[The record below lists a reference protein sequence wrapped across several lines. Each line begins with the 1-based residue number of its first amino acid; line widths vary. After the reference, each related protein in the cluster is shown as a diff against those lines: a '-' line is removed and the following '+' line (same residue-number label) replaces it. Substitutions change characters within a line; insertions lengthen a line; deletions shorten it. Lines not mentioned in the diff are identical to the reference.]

1 MDPTTLAAAAVAAIG
16 PYLAKAAGK
25 AAEGIGEAA
34 VAQGGKL
41 FDKIRA
47 HFAGAPAETRQLQDL
62 QAAPQDALNQ
72 AAVQKLLRDALQADP
87 ALLKELTAL
96 VEPPAGAAGHFTV
109 QSTSIGN
116 VTQAGSIGTL
126 NIGGNGR

>member
-47 HFAGAPAETRQLQDL
+47 HFAGAPAEARQLQDL
-62 QAAPQDALNQ
+62 QAAPQDPLNQ
-72 AAVQKLLRDALQADP
+72 AAVQKLLRDALQADS
-87 ALLKELTAL
+87 ALLKELAAL
-96 VEPPAGAAGHFTV
+96 VEPLAGAAGRFTV

-126 NIGGNGR
+126 NIGGSGR